1 MGTLGVRYKQGKDG
15 APFRP
20 DFAHGTIQFC
30 VCLESAFSQPLI
42 PIGRKVFWNWSYV
55 ARCCA
60 LIVIDLEQ
68 PFCTICKIELFL
80 SSVNIKLELECCF
93 HLYFWCILTLEI
105 LQN

>member
-55 ARCCA
+55 
-60 LIVIDLEQ
+60 
-68 PFCTICKIELFL
+68 
-80 SSVNIKLELECCF
+80 
-93 HLYFWCILTLEI
+93 
-105 LQN
+105 